1 MLKNQKILLISA
13 FLFATTVVAPVVASE
28 FVEDESAGK
37 GKAAK
42 FVKNTATYLPSNQL
56 TVASGVEVVAESY
69 ADTITSGA
77 VSALTS
83 LGVELV
89 HNETQTGSTVLSTI
103 GNTLVDFSNPVV
115 KFTAAT
121 IIKNT
126 AHAANSALG
135 NEESLTWKERFMNA
149 GRTAGAV
156 AVMHYTVPVVQSFAE
171 EMVKTYV
178 STSLSGLANTVGIPL
193 TLEMVNDA
201 APYFIKAGIVGGSVA
216 VHRIANWF
224 GQRFLEAKTATKTK
238 KD

>member
-28 FVEDESAGK
+28 VVEDESSGK
-37 GKAAK
+37 GKVAK

-77 VSALTS
+77 VNAL
-83 LGVELV
+83 LGVQLF
-89 HNETQTGSTVLSTI
+89 HNVTETESTI
-103 GNTLVDFSNPVV
+103 LNAVGNTLVDFSNPVV

-193 TLEMVNDA
+193 TPEMVNDA

>member
-13 FLFATTVVAPVVASE
+13 FLFATTVVAPVVASDV
-28 FVEDESAGK
+28 VEDESSGK

-56 TVASGVEVVAESY
+56 TVASGVEVVADSY

-83 LGVELV
+83 LGVELARA
-89 HNETQTGSTVLSTI
+89 ETGSTVLSTF
-103 GNTLVDFSNPVV
+103 GNKLVDFSNPVV
-115 KFTAAT
+115 KFAAAT

-126 AHAANSALG
+126 THAANSALG

-156 AVMHYTVPVVQSFAE
+156 AVMHYAAPVVQSFAE

-178 STSLSGLANTVGIPL
+178 SASLSGLANTVGIPL
-193 TLEMVNDA
+193 TPEMINDA
-201 APYFIKAGIVGGSVA
+201 APYFIKAGIVGGSV
-216 VHRIANWF
+216 VTHSVTNWIS
-224 GQRFLEAKTATKTK
+224 QRFLGAKETTKAK